1 MHSIRGTSSVGIRES
16 SSRKQRIRSGTKN
29 LKFRQEELNDDIS
42 EVTNNRERET
52 DDQESLYEP

>member
-1 MHSIRGTSSVGIRES
+1 MNSIRGTSSVGIRES
-16 SSRKQRIRSGTKN
+16 SNRKQRIRSGSKN